1 MASIPNRYVVRGDAG
16 GWDVVK
22 DGHVRA
28 SAHLKRKSDAVRRAK
43 TLTRQAGGGEVVVL
57 GRSGRGWAVPWDAQV
72 SRHHA
77 RLRWNGYRLEVRR
90 DPDARNPV
98 YLRGQEVAQFE
109 LQPGEHFVI
118 GQTTFTLADQ
128 RVTLTTAA
136 PKTISIGESRK

>member
-57 GRSGRGWAVPWDAQV
+57 GRSGKIAQSDVVPRPVRG
-72 SRHHA
+72 R
-77 RLRWNGYRLEVRR
+77 
-90 DPDARNPV
+90 
-98 YLRGQEVAQFE
+98 
-109 LQPGEHFVI
+109 
-118 GQTTFTLADQ
+118 
-128 RVTLTTAA
+128 AA
-136 PKTISIGESRK
+136 